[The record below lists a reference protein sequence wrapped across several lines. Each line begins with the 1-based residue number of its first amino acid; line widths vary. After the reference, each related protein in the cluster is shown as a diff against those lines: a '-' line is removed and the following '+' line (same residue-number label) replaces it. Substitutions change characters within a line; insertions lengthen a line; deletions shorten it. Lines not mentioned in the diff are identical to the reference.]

1 MSTIFLNDHTKGIE
15 RMSYLSYLQSEVA
28 EKQVQL
34 IRLQSSLTKLEGI
47 QNEFFQNKQLID
59 TPELSPATWEGEL
72 ANSFKNIREDM
83 KLAYQD
89 VSTNQL
95 NTAMITMEN
104 KAKYLRYE
112 IQALEMNITQERHRI
127 EQEALER
134 RNTN

>member
-1 MSTIFLNDHTKGIE
+1 MIFLHNYTKGIE
-15 RMSYLSYLQSEVA
+15 RMSYLSYLQSEIA

-83 KLAYQD
+83 KLAYQNL
-89 VSTNQL
+89 SANQL
-95 NTAMITMEN
+95 NTAIITMEN
-104 KAKYLRYE
+104 KAQYLRYE
-112 IQALEMNITQERHRI
+112 IQSLEMNITQERHRL
-127 EQEALER
+127 EEEARER

>member
-1 MSTIFLNDHTKGIE
+1 
-15 RMSYLSYLQSEVA
+15 MSYLSYLQSEVA

>member
-1 MSTIFLNDHTKGIE
+1 
-15 RMSYLSYLQSEVA
+15 
-28 EKQVQL
+28 QL

-112 IQALEMNITQERHRI
+112 IQALEMNITQ
-127 EQEALER
+127 
-134 RNTN
+134 

>member
-1 MSTIFLNDHTKGIE
+1 
-15 RMSYLSYLQSEVA
+15 MSYLSYLQSEIA

-83 KLAYQD
+83 KLAYQNL
-89 VSTNQL
+89 SANQL
-95 NTAMITMEN
+95 NTAIITMEN
-104 KAKYLRYE
+104 KAQYLRYE
-112 IQALEMNITQERHRI
+112 IQSLEMNITQERHRL
-127 EQEALER
+127 EEEARER